1 MWVACAKKTLL
12 PCIPGNENKNIMAD
26 VTTVSFSGSSAETI
40 KKAKAFWKCI
50 DPPPEQK
57 STLAVSGINH
67 RLKTAP
73 QAGDGSLKHCFKT
86 SVWN

>member
-26 VTTVSFSGSSAETI
+26 VAAVSFSGSSAEAI
-40 KKAKAFWKCI
+40 EKAKAFWKCI
-50 DPPPEQK
+50 DPPPGQK

-67 RLKTAP
+67 GLKIAS
-73 QAGDGSLKHCFKT
+73 QVGEGSLKHCF
-86 SVWN
+86 

>member
-1 MWVACAKKTLL
+1 
-12 PCIPGNENKNIMAD
+12 MAD
-26 VTTVSFSGSSAETI
+26 VTTVSFAGSSAETI
-40 KKAKAFWKCI
+40 EKAKAFWKCI

-73 QAGDGSLKHCFKT
+73 QVGDGSLKHCFKT
-86 SVWN
+86 RLQSRRWHSSAKRVFD

>member
-1 MWVACAKKTLL
+1 MGSLCKDNLVTVH
-12 PCIPGNENKNIMAD
+12 PGNENKNIMAD
-26 VTTVSFSGSSAETI
+26 VTTVPFSGSSAETI
-40 KKAKAFWKCI
+40 EKAKAFWKCI

-73 QAGDGSLKHCFKT
+73 QIGDGSLKHCFKT